1 MLRHCL
7 PVLAWAVLCLLAIPN
22 LALCQTPPGGR
33 TVALPDMEIYYET
46 TGKGTPLLL
55 LHGFAE
61 TGRMWNP
68 FTKALAGKYQVIV
81 PDLRGHGGST
91 NPGGQFTMRQ
101 SARDILALLDRL
113 QIVRVKAI
121 GFSAGAMTLLHM
133 ATQQPDRV
141 EAMVVVGGG
150 TYYSA
155 ACRELLGAVT
165 LEGISEEGWARLR
178 RLHRRGD
185 DQIRMLFNQMRSF
198 KDSYDDVTFTPP
210 LLSTIRARTL
220 LVQGDRDECFPSAM
234 AVEIQSAIPGARLW
248 VIPNGEHWPI
258 QKDRIPG
265 FTQTVSEF
273 LDGAWESPQ
282 PSAPQASPPPQ
293 PPAPDPDAG
302 VKPRR

>member
-1 MLRHCL
+1 
-7 PVLAWAVLCLLAIPN
+7 
-22 LALCQTPPGGR
+22 
-33 TVALPDMEIYYET
+33 
-46 TGKGTPLLL
+46 
-55 LHGFAE
+55 
-61 TGRMWNP
+61 
-68 FTKALAGKYQVIV
+68 
-81 PDLRGHGGST
+81 
-91 NPGGQFTMRQ
+91 
-101 SARDILALLDRL
+101 
-113 QIVRVKAI
+113 
-121 GFSAGAMTLLHM
+121 
-133 ATQQPDRV
+133 
-141 EAMVVVGGG
+141 
-150 TYYSA
+150 
-155 ACRELLGAVT
+155 
-165 LEGISEEGWARLR
+165 
-178 RLHRRGD
+178 
-185 DQIRMLFNQMRSF
+185 MLFSQMRSF
-198 KDSYDDVTFTPP
+198 KDSYDDVAFTPP